1 LATLSSFLSTF
12 GQYASVA
19 LGLGLVIFLHELG
32 HFVMAKRAGVK
43 VEKFAI
49 GFDVFGLRL
58 FQRRVGETVYVL
70 GALPLG
76 GYVKML
82 GEEPGPPEERT
93 SDPRAF
99 HNKPVGARMAIM
111 AAGVVMNVILG
122 LACFVFAY
130 KWGMDYVPP
139 DVEVVLPDSPAYEAG
154 LRPGDSIVGLNGRTK
169 DVTFQDVRM
178 AAAFSG
184 AGESLRLQV
193 RRPGVEGPLSFDVQP
208 RLAPG
213 GLMPGIGVDPA
224 RDLVV
229 EGVLTELP
237 GREGPAPAFR
247 PGDRI
252 VAVGAEGEAT
262 PTRVAS
268 YLDLQRVLARLG
280 GKALAVVVAR
290 PPEEGRGKGKGA
302 TPAEVVVPVA
312 PNVFVDLGLRM
323 AIEPVSSVRGD
334 SPAAKAGFRKGDT
347 ILAVAGNEDFDPVR
361 LPFLCFERAGKA
373 TTFKVRRE
381 GGAVETLTATPDD
394 SPPWPCVHGTKIDVP
409 GLGVAYG
416 LARRVAAI
424 VPGSPAETAG
434 LTPGAEVLAV
444 TFPEPAPKDKDK
456 AGFDP
461 WKGAEPLKLDGSPGD
476 EGAGNWVNVVTTLQT
491 LPLEPGR
498 VRLRLAGQE
507 KPVELVMRRRADW
520 PLPFLGVVMG
530 QQRTLPLPPQS
541 VPQAIRRGMEDTLE
555 GISSVFYM
563 IRGLVQGRVSR
574 KLVAGPVRI
583 FTFGKSF
590 ASQGL
595 ASFVLFVGMI
605 SVNLA
610 VINFLPIPPLDG
622 GQFLFLVAEKVR
634 GRPLP
639 DSVLAVF
646 QFAGLALVLT
656 LMAFVIFQDI
666 KMTRFW

>member
-1 LATLSSFLSTF
+1 MATLSSFLGTF
-12 GQYASVA
+12 GQYALVA

-32 HFVMAKRAGVK
+32 HFVVAKRAGVK

-49 GFDVFGLRL
+49 GFDIFGLRL

-82 GEEPGPPEERT
+82 GEEGGEGERT

-99 HNKPVGARMAIM
+99 SNKPVGARMAIM
-111 AAGVVMNVILG
+111 AAGVIMNVILG

-130 KWGMDYVPP
+130 KWGMEYIPP
-139 DVEVVLPDSPAYEAG
+139 DIEVVLPGSPAYEAG
-154 LRPGDSIVGLNGRTK
+154 LRPGDEIVALNGRTK
-169 DVTFQDVRM
+169 DLTFQDLRM

-184 AGESLRLQV
+184 AGESLRLEV
-193 RRPGVEGPLSFDVQP
+193 RRPGRDGPLSFDIQP
-208 RLAPG
+208 RLSPG
-213 GLMPGIGVDPA
+213 DWMPEVGVVPS

-229 EGVLTELP
+229 DDVLADLP

-247 PGDRI
+247 PRDRI
-252 VAVGAEGEAT
+252 VAVGPEQGPRTA
-262 PTRVAS
+262 VAS

-280 GKALAVVVAR
+280 GKALAVVVER
-290 PPEEGRGKGKGA
+290 EPEGSKGKGKGA
-302 TPAEVVVPVA
+302 TPARVVVPVA
-312 PNVFVDLGLRM
+312 PNVFVGLGVRM
-323 AIEPVSSVRGD
+323 AIGPVASIRGD

-347 ILAVAGNEDFDPVR
+347 ILAVDGHEDFDPVR
-361 LPFLCFERAGKA
+361 LPFLCFERAGEP
-373 TTFKVRRE
+373 TTFKVRRD
-381 GGAVETLTATPDD
+381 GGAVETLTATTDD
-394 SPPWPCVHGTKIDVP
+394 SPPWPGVRDSMLDVP
-409 GLGVAYG
+409 GLGLAYG

-424 VPGSPAETAG
+424 VPGSPAEMAG
-434 LTPGAEVLAV
+434 IKPGAEVLAV
-444 TFPEPAPKDKDK
+444 TFPEPAPKDKGK
-456 AGFDP
+456 AKPGFDP
-461 WKGAEPLKLDGSPGD
+461 WKKAETLKLAGPPGD
-476 EGAGNWVNVVTTLQT
+476 EKVGNWADVVQTLQM
-491 LPLEPGR
+491 LPLGP
-498 VRLRLAGQE
+498 VRLQVAGQTQ
-507 KPVELVMRRRADW
+507 PVELMMRRRADW
-520 PLPFLGVVMG
+520 PYPFLGVALTP
-530 QQRTLPLPPQS
+530 RTLLLPPQS
-541 VPQAIRRGMEDTLE
+541 VPQSIRRGLEDTVE

-574 KLVAGPVRI
+574 KGLAGPVRI
-583 FTFGKSF
+583 FTAGKSF
-590 ASQGL
+590 ASRGL
-595 ASFVLFVGMI
+595 ASFVQFVGII

-646 QFAGLALVLT
+646 QFAGLALVLA

-666 KMTRFW
+666 RMTRWF